1 MTRVLIV
8 EDDPILGLDL
18 SEQLVDAGYTVVG
31 PAMSAGE
38 GVALVAGEGCD
49 VAILDVNLGRETS
62 EAVAVA
68 LAARGVPFFVLSGYS
83 SDQHPAVFKGAPLL
97 VKPVRITQLLAE
109 LRVLTAPPRS

>member
-1 MTRVLIV
+1 MTRVLVV

-18 SEQLVDAGYTVVG
+18 SEQLAEAGFTVVG
-31 PAMSAGE
+31 PAMSAAA
-38 GVALVAGEGCD
+38 GVALVASEGCD

-83 SDQHPAVFKGAPLL
+83 SDQHPAAFKGAPLL
-97 VKPVRITQLLAE
+97 LKPVRIMQLLAE
-109 LRVLTAPPRS
+109 LRQLTLPSCI